1 MCKPCNELLA
11 RSKTRN
17 REIMKQKEK
26 YIGGFLDGY
35 FTVKKSKEYGMDFI
49 FELEKATAKAEK
61 KWKQYKNKFKNK

>member
-1 MCKPCNELLA
+1 
-11 RSKTRN
+11 
-17 REIMKQKEK
+17 MKQKEK